1 MSQNKLFRKFVL
13 TFLLLILTPI
23 MLVWI
28 LLIYYAGQA
37 HLKNEMVQN
46 YSMALQVVNSVQRQV
61 ELAENMCSSI
71 VENQSLT
78 NFLEKKYESSTDL
91 VYYCTTV
98 QEFVKVTNSRTDIP
112 LKIYMENESIPI
124 GFGIFYRKE
133 SLEFTDSIRE
143 FYQSKENTIWLD
155 QYHNALTETA
165 ENTCSSNLYYLQKIK
180 NADGISAIVE
190 ATVPVNLFT
199 IQDEMMEAELKP
211 EYVDGHYIYNFSS
224 RPMDYSC
231 IKDLT
236 DMDSEESTVYNSN
249 QIYSRRILQKVPFDL
264 IVVTPRNP
272 DLILLVSLSLLFP
285 GLFICMIIGFLA
297 YNRRLIRDIQ
307 FCLNEM
313 ERAIKNDFALTP
325 SSEYKSLYKI
335 IQRNDEISVMAH
347 QIEFLLQQIR
357 SLTTQKIQQQT
368 AAKEAVLLALQHQI
382 NPHFLYNTM
391 EVFSSRMELNGLY
404 EDSDAISAFSRM
416 LRYNMNTKDLMVTVN
431 EEIEH
436 VKNYIAIQKIRKI
449 PFDIQFQI
457 PDQIRSQQCIRFLLE
472 PMVENCFKY
481 RGNADPLKI
490 LISAREI
497 GSFIEFSIQN
507 NGQAMN
513 AEHLAELNERLKNS
527 PATITTKG
535 EHIGLN
541 NINSRLKLFYGN
553 EYFIQGES
561 SNEQTIFRFRIQKQ
575 PPTL

>member
-490 LISAREI
+490 LISARAI